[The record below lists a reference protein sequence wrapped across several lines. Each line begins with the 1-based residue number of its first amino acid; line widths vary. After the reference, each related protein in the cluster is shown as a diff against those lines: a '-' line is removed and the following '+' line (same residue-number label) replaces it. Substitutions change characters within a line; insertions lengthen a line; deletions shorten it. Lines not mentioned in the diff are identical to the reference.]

1 MAAELNPRRKAVLT
15 ALVEEYIKSVQPVG
29 SKALVDRYSLGCSP
43 ATVRSELA
51 ALEETGYI
59 YQPHVSAGRIPTDSG
74 YRVFVDDVAGGSV
87 LSAGEVEAIHTRYE
101 RLERELTD
109 VMRETSVVLS
119 ALTNYVAVVAA
130 PTLRRA
136 RIRRISV
143 VSLGPRRALVVVV
156 TDFGQVAN
164 RAVDFDH
171 DTDATV
177 LSDVE
182 AYLNGMLDG
191 MMGDGVLQVRDGVAE
206 ECDVRVRAT
215 LRVLDEVIDC
225 MVEADE
231 DRVLTGSVSAL
242 LAQPEFA
249 DPGAVRP
256 LLELLED
263 GLSMLRVLSDVMS
276 SRDVL
281 VRIGHENH
289 NDALERVSFV
299 AGRYGD
305 GDSGGI
311 VGVIGPTRMDYPR
324 AVASV
329 RVVADTLSDILG

>member
-1 MAAELNPRRKAVLT
+1 MSAELNPRRRTVLT
-15 ALVEEYIKSVQPVG
+15 ALVEEYVRSVQPVG

-51 ALEETGYI
+51 ALEETGYV

-74 YRVFVDDVAGGSV
+74 YRAFVDDVAGASV
-87 LSAGEVEAIHTRYE
+87 LSAEEVDAIHGRYE
-101 RLERELTD
+101 RLEREVAD
-109 VMRETSVVLS
+109 VMRETSAVLS

-136 RIRRISV
+136 RIRRITV
-143 VSLGPRRALVVVV
+143 VPLTSRRALVVVV
-156 TDFGQVAN
+156 TDSGQVAN
-164 RAVDFDH
+164 RAVDFDY
-171 DTDATV
+171 DVDAEA
-177 LSDVE
+177 LGAVE
-182 AYLNGMLDG
+182 AYLNGVLDA
-191 MMGDGVLQVRDGVAE
+191 MVGDDILRVRDDVSAE
-206 ECDVRVRAT
+206 TDVRARAT

-231 DRVLTGSVSAL
+231 DRVLTGGVSAL

-249 DPGAVRP
+249 DPGTVRP
-256 LLELLED
+256 LLGLLED

-276 SRDVL
+276 TREVM
-281 VRIGHENH
+281 VRIGHENRL
-289 NDALERVSFV
+289 DALERVSFV